1 MSHNSSRQLWDSCT
15 AAQGMQATLLHS
27 RLLGSGFFCVCFFVV
42 CLFPPPTAGNPVSD
56 LQVKLTL
63 VLRYPL
69 FAGSWADPSG
79 RARAGGPG
87 QGAGAGAALRGSC
100 RLGARSLGC
109 RAQPSPEPALTLW
122 GVRAPR
128 GCWEHNGERLCLHGS
143 SCRAGNWLY
152 HSFQIFTLYRSP
164 NILKLDSQRCLQI
177 ACQHRASRIR
187 QRAGSASSAAYCH
200 RRGRCAQGW
209 GTGWCFGGQ
218 WGGALFLQQMEVS
231 GKLGVGWQVFSVH
244 PFSMLGGWTVVLPDC
259 LCLCW
264 GLWVVIQWG
273 RELEEQ
279 RGAPLA
285 PCEAVVLALCCK
297 GMQDEQSCNKCV

>member
-1 MSHNSSRQLWDSCT
+1 M
-15 AAQGMQATLLHS
+15 
-27 RLLGSGFFCVCFFVV
+27 
-42 CLFPPPTAGNPVSD
+42 
-56 LQVKLTL
+56 KLTL

-69 FAGSWADPSG
+69 LHFAGSWADPGG

-87 QGAGAGAALRGSC
+87 QGAGAEGALRGSC

-187 QRAGSASSAAYCH
+187 QRAGSASSAACCH
-200 RRGRCAQGW
+200 LERSLRPGLGHRVVFW
-209 GTGWCFGGQ
+209 GTMGRAPLPAADGGQ
-218 WGGALFLQQMEVS
+218 WQTWGGVTSFLRAP
-231 GKLGVGWQVFSVH
+231 LLH
-244 PFSMLGGWTVVLPDC
+244 AGGWTVVLPDC
-259 LCLCW
+259 LCLCQ
-264 GLWVVIQWG
+264 GLWIVIQWG

-279 RGAPLA
+279 QGTPLA
-285 PCEAVVLALCCK
+285 PCEAVMLALCCK

>member
-1 MSHNSSRQLWDSCT
+1 MFGISWVMNCENFPWKLWAITQAGSSGTVAQLHKACKLPFC
-15 AAQGMQATLLHS
+15 TLLG
-27 RLLGSGFFCVCFFVV
+27 LGVFCVCFFVV
-42 CLFPPPTAGNPVSD
+42 CLSVPVPVPAGNPVSD

-87 QGAGAGAALRGSC
+87 QGAGAGGALRGSC
-100 RLGARSLGC
+100 RLRARSLGC

-187 QRAGSASSAAYCH
+187 QRAGSASPAACCH

-218 WGGALFLQQMEVS
+218 WGGALFLQRMEVS

-244 PFSMLGGWTVVLPDC
+244 PFSMRVAG
-259 LCLCW
+259 
-264 GLWVVIQWG
+264 Q
-273 RELEEQ
+273 
-279 RGAPLA
+279 
-285 PCEAVVLALCCK
+285 
-297 GMQDEQSCNKCV
+297 

>member
-187 QRAGSASSAAYCH
+187 QRADQPAPLPAATAEVVAPRAGARGGVLGDNGEGPSSCSRWRSVANL
-200 RRGRCAQGW
+200 GW
-209 GTGWCFGGQ
+209 GDKFSPCTPSPCWVAGQ
-218 WGGALFLQQMEVS
+218 
-231 GKLGVGWQVFSVH
+231 
-244 PFSMLGGWTVVLPDC
+244 
-259 LCLCW
+259 
-264 GLWVVIQWG
+264 
-273 RELEEQ
+273 
-279 RGAPLA
+279 
-285 PCEAVVLALCCK
+285 
-297 GMQDEQSCNKCV
+297 